1 MLDMQNTCTLY
12 LNSLMKIKNGTLD
25 SCVIKLM
32 CNLIRLTEFTNVL
45 RLQSSNIKVHVQSSN
60 VNIFFFQIW
69 IEWEKFNKNQ
79 CKPFNYLRYLKKSY
93 NTVISFTKFSMIK
106 VSNRFVKMKETVYP
120 KKYFSDQNKRSYK
133 CEMFKV
139 IKTRPF

>member
-32 CNLIRLTEFTNVL
+32 CNLIRLTEFKNVL

-60 VNIFFFQIW
+60 VNIFFFKYELNGKNLIKISANLQLFKIS
-69 IEWEKFNKNQ
+69 EKI
-79 CKPFNYLRYLKKSY
+79 
-93 NTVISFTKFSMIK
+93 V
-106 VSNRFVKMKETVYP
+106 
-120 KKYFSDQNKRSYK
+120 
-133 CEMFKV
+133 
-139 IKTRPF
+139 